1 MLGGVDRLIIGDLM
15 KAKIACGITAVFACA
30 SLAAVA
36 QDEPNNE
43 SLDEIVV
50 TGTKRNL
57 TLQDT
62 QTSVAIVTSKQIE
75 EQALFNVEDI
85 IIRTANVSTDG
96 SGALNNL
103 SIRGVTLVGIGFT
116 GTGAT
121 SNVYVDGSPNSFNA
135 NQGASNLWDVAQ
147 VEILRGPQSTV
158 QGRNAL
164 AGAVIINTA
173 DPEYEFGTDVRV
185 LAGNEDN
192 RQYSAM
198 VTGPIVDDTLAFR
211 VAVDQREIDFGVTNL
226 DTGNNTRFRD
236 EFTARAKLLWEP
248 SDRARIELI
257 YSYTDT
263 EFGEFNQVV
272 APVPATDPTF
282 ADFDPFGNETFGGR
296 ERFEFNTVS
305 RYTLDTQFELSD
317 NWTLFGLATF
327 EDSQRDTNFGASFG
341 TGDAPDETFQYEL
354 RAAFDYDQW
363 TGWIG
368 AYYFDT
374 SGSFQGLFNFS
385 PATFGIP
392 TDPPDGFV
400 IFDTNQRDETKNQAI
415 FFDVT
420 YQANETWAF
429 NFGARFDDEEF
440 SDTGTVGTSEVGPG
454 GCTIAP
460 FVPGLGGFPCTVIF
474 PPSGGEA
481 PEPAEFDAFLPR
493 GSVIYSF
500 DDDKSMSF
508 TVAQGYR
515 AGGSYLYAPPGATP
529 ETRTFD
535 PEFLTNYEF
544 AFRSAWPE
552 QDIVLNAN
560 LFYSDWEDQQVTV
573 PGPSGAIFD
582 SDVLNVGSA
591 KLFGLEAEVR
601 QTLTETLDW
610 FATLGYVETQFT
622 DFPFAIDSEGN
633 PANPDDPTF
642 ANLRGNDFN
651 NAPHLSVAVGLNY
664 QNDRGWFASGT
675 ASYTGEQYS
684 DVTNL
689 ESNKVDAYTIVNARA
704 GYRND
709 NWSVALFADNVFDE
723 RFIGRQ
729 GLFSVATNDG
739 TVTANTGPFFAVNDP
754 RVVGVELR
762 YSY

>member
-1 MLGGVDRLIIGDLM
+1 M
-15 KAKIACGITAVFACA
+15 KSILTG
-30 SLAAVA
+30 AVA
-36 QDEPNNE
+36 AALACVPQIAASQDNPTDS

-57 TLQDT
+57 SLQDT
-62 QTSVAIVTSKQIE
+62 QTSVALVTSEQIE

-116 GTGAT
+116 GSGAT

-164 AGAVIINTA
+164 SGAVIINTA
-173 DPEYEFGTDVRV
+173 DPEYEYGADVRL
-185 LAGNEDN
+185 LAGTEDN

-198 VTGPIVDDTLAFR
+198 VTGPIIDDKLAFR
-211 VAVDQREIDFGVTNL
+211 LAFDQREIDFGVTNL

-236 EFTARAKLLWEP
+236 ELTARAKLLWEP
-248 SDRARIELI
+248 TDRARIELI
-257 YSYTDT
+257 WSYTDT

-272 APVPATDPTF
+272 APGPRTDPRF
-282 ADFDPFGNETFGGR
+282 LEFDPFGDVTFGGR
-296 ERFEFNTVS
+296 ERFEFNKVH
-305 RYTLDTQFELSD
+305 RYTLDTQFELND

-341 TGDAPDETFQYEL
+341 TGDAPDETYQYEL
-354 RAAFDYDQW
+354 RAAFDYGQW
-363 TGWIG
+363 SGWIG

-374 SGSFQGLFNFS
+374 SGSFRGLFNFS
-385 PATFGIP
+385 PATFGIATVP
-392 TDPPDGFV
+392 ADGFV
-400 IFDTNQRDETKNQAI
+400 IFDSNQFDETKNRAV
-415 FFDVT
+415 FADVT
-420 YQANETWAF
+420 YEASDHWSF
-429 NFGARFDDEEF
+429 NVGARFDDEEF
-440 SDTGTVGTSEVGPG
+440 SDTGTVGTSEVGPS
-454 GCTIAP
+454 GCTIDPA
-460 FVPGLGGFPCTVIF
+460 FPGLGGFPCTVIF
-474 PPSGGEA
+474 PPSGGDA

-493 GSVIYSF
+493 GSVIYSI
-500 DDDKSMSF
+500 DEEKSVSF

-515 AGGSYLYAPPGATP
+515 AGGSYLYAPPGVTP
-529 ETRTFD
+529 ETRTFE

-544 AFRSAWPE
+544 ALRTAWPD
-552 QDIVLNAN
+552 QDLVVNAN
-560 LFYSDWEDQQVTV
+560 LFYSDWEDQQVTI
-573 PGPSGAIFD
+573 PGPSGGVFD
-582 SDVLNVGSA
+582 ADILNVGSA
-591 KLFGLEAEVR
+591 KIFGLEAEVR
-601 QTLTETLDW
+601 QSLSDSLNW

-622 DFPFAIDSEGN
+622 DFPFAI
-633 PANPDDPTF
+633 NPDGSPRNAADPTF

-651 NAPHLSVAVGLNY
+651 SAPRISVAVGLAYENA
-664 QNDRGWFASGT
+664 NGWFASGT

-689 ESNKVDAYTIVNARA
+689 EINRTSDYTIVNARA

-709 NWSVALFADNVFDE
+709 NWRIAVFADNLFDE
-723 RFIGRQ
+723 RFVGRSGIQ
-729 GLFSVATNDG
+729 SVSTD
-739 TVTANTGPFFAVNDP
+739 TGVAADNPQPFFAVNDP
-754 RVVGVELR
+754 RVVGVEIR

>member
-1 MLGGVDRLIIGDLM
+1 MKQLLAGVVAGVL
-15 KAKIACGITAVFACA
+15 ACA
-30 SLAAVA
+30 PQIALT
-36 QDEPNNE
+36 QD
-43 SLDEIVV
+43 STDDDSIDEIVV

-57 TLQDT
+57 SLQDT
-62 QTSVAIVTSKQIE
+62 QTSVALVTSEMIE

-173 DPEYEFGTDVRV
+173 DPEYDFGADVRL
-185 LAGNEDN
+185 LAGTEDN

-198 VTGPIVDDTLAFR
+198 VTGPIIEDQLAFR
-211 VAVDQREIDFGVTNL
+211 LAVDQREIDFGVTNL

-236 EFTARAKLLWEP
+236 ELTARAKLLWEP
-248 SDRARIELI
+248 SERARLELI
-257 YSYTDT
+257 WSYTDT

-272 APVPATDPTF
+272 APVQATDPTF
-282 ADFDPFGNETFGGR
+282 ADFDPFGDVTFGAR
-296 ERFEFNTVS
+296 ERFEFNTVT
-305 RYTLDTQFELSD
+305 RFTLDTQFELSD
-317 NWTLFGLATF
+317 NWTLYGLATF
-327 EDSQRDTNFGASFG
+327 EDSQRDTDFGTSFG
-341 TGDAPDETFQYEL
+341 TGDAPDETYQYEL
-354 RAAFDYDQW
+354 RAAFDYGKW

-368 AYYFDT
+368 AYYFDS
-374 SGSFQGLFNFS
+374 SGSFRGIFNFS

-392 TDPPDGFV
+392 TVPADGFV
-400 IFDTNQRDETKNQAI
+400 IFDTNQFDETINQAI
-415 FFDVT
+415 FADVT
-420 YQANETWAF
+420 YELNERWAF
-429 NFGARFDDEEF
+429 NVGARFDDEEF
-440 SDTGTVGTSEVGPG
+440 TDTGTAGTSELGPN

-460 FVPGLGGFPCTVIF
+460 FVPGLGGLPCSAIF
-474 PPSGGEA
+474 PAPSSDA
-481 PEPAEFDAFLPR
+481 PEPAKFDAFLPR
-493 GSVIYSF
+493 GSVIYSI
-500 DDDKSMSF
+500 DEQKSVSF

-515 AGGSYLYAPPGATP
+515 AGGSYLFSSPTVPP

-544 AFRSAWPE
+544 AFRSAWP
-552 QDIVLNAN
+552 QHDLVFNAN
-560 LFYSDWEDQQVTV
+560 LFYSDWEDQQVTI
-573 PGPSGAIFD
+573 PGPSGGLFD
-582 SDVLNVGSA
+582 ADTLNVGSA

-601 QTLTETLDW
+601 QTLSDSVNW
-610 FATLGYVETQFT
+610 FATVGYVETQFT
-622 DFPFAIDSEGN
+622 DFPFAIDSNGDPIN
-633 PANPDDPTF
+633 PANPVF

-651 NAPHLSVAVGLNY
+651 SAPRISVAVGLAYENEL
-664 QNDRGWFASGT
+664 GWFASGT

-689 ESNKVDAYTIVNARA
+689 EQNRVDAYTIVNARA

-709 NWSVALFADNVFDE
+709 NWSVSVFADNLFDE
-723 RFIGRQ
+723 RFVGRQ
-729 GLFSVATNDG
+729 GLFSVATSDG
-739 TVTANTGPFFAVNDP
+739 LVTANTGPFFAVNDP
-754 RVVGVELR
+754 RVVGVEIR